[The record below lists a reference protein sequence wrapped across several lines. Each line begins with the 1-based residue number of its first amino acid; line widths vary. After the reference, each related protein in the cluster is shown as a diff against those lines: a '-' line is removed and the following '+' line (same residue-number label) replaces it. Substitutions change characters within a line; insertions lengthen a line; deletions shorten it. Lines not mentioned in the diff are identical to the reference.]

1 MHSINHQI
9 ITRGSPG
16 TAHKP
21 QAEKERDIA
30 MIYRAEKFSA
40 DDVMEETERKI
51 DQAHAL
57 VNAIACSPNAVSESE
72 VCGILNFLDVVSE
85 QFRECMKAFELIQGT
100 EAQGIAGSPLESM

>member
-1 MHSINHQI
+1 
-9 ITRGSPG
+9 
-16 TAHKP
+16 
-21 QAEKERDIA
+21 

-72 VCGILNFLDVVSE
+72 VCGILNFLDVVSRAVQGVHE
-85 QFRECMKAFELIQGT
+85 SVRADPRHRSPGDRGQPVRIHVEAAKAATRKSRG
-100 EAQGIAGSPLESM
+100 A

>member
-57 VNAIACSPNAVSESE
+57 VNAIAWQPERCKRIR
-72 VCGILNFLDVVSE
+72 GLRDT
-85 QFRECMKAFELIQGT
+85 EL
-100 EAQGIAGSPLESM
+100 P